1 LQAFSLTLSRTHVI
15 KAFVILLVYSQ
26 NNPHAMSYIGLY
38 FMRSSFLAASFFATL
53 VLGGVFSAQAA
64 EDPSLDT
71 LFGFTNQPPQSGDQ
85 PPAPSQNPKDAIP
98 AVGLPPQNAS
108 AQAPAQ
114 PPAVTAPSKPEM
126 KSEPL
131 FGMAPQKPA
140 PMAPVD
146 TSASPK
152 EMAPRFVAPQV
163 IEPKP
168 VEPKVAVPVA
178 PKVPENK
185 VSAPKE
191 MAPQPVAP
199 VRVLPSQM
207 VKTDTPPAPHN
218 TMMPAAAPETKK
230 PEPKANALLGTKPDT
245 APVSETVKQPTKPT
259 KPAVATTRPE
269 PAPITPIAPAAT
281 ATMPS
286 AAMQQ
291 PEHAKVTT
299 PPPSASPQ
307 HKNKTHKNKTYGSS
321 KKSVQKATPKTLM
334 SDQERR
340 QKTQTMLAKS
350 YDTLTMALRID
361 FPAFSSALPRQARTD
376 LQDRIS
382 ALKPEELVVLYGSA
396 SIGPKGTGAAA
407 QAVAQGRMDR
417 IGTFLQSLG
426 VKQDRIVK
434 VDRAFTRTDTVDIAF
449 VVVKAKR
456 DERP

>member
-1 LQAFSLTLSRTHVI
+1 MHPV

-85 PPAPSQNPKDAIP
+85 PPAPSQNPKDAMP

-146 TSASPK
+146 KSASPK
-152 EMAPRFVAPQV
+152 EMAPQFVAPQV

-168 VEPKVAVPVA
+168 VEPKVAAPVA
-178 PKVPENK
+178 PKVPETK

-207 VKTDTPPAPHN
+207 VKTGTPLAPHN
-218 TMMPAAAPETKK
+218 TMMPAADPEPKK

-259 KPAVATTRPE
+259 KPVVVTTRPE

-281 ATMPS
+281 ATMPPAEVKQS
-286 AAMQQ
+286 
-291 PEHAKVTT
+291 ETTKRT
-299 PPPSASPQ
+299 PPQQAVSAK
-307 HKNKTHKNKTYGSS
+307 HKKQRHS
-321 KKSVQKATPKTLM
+321 KKVSQKEPPKTLM

-396 SIGPKGTGAAA
+396 SIGPKGTAAAA

-417 IGTFLQSLG
+417 IETFLQSLG